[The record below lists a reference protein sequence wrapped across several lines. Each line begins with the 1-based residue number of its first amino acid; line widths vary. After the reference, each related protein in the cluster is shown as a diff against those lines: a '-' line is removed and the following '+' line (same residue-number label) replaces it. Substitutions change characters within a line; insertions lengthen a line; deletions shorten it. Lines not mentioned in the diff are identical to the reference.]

1 MDTRDSRHTHRG
13 SVSRALALL
22 AALSVLPAA
31 LSGCSSSG
39 ASTPTPKPAAVAG
52 ESPKPEPSPS
62 PTPTPTPTEVP
73 IPTSCE
79 SAYTPELLASLQA
92 THPPLND
99 ASMVDGTFSDIERLD
114 NTIRAGSPL
123 VCTWGVAGPIGI
135 VTAVSRLTEEQSM
148 AAQTAMQEGGFT
160 CTPAGDAV
168 TCVFSRE
175 GDRGFVVGESHYL
188 RGTIAVS
195 TRWINAS
202 IDGYT
207 EGMVAAIWK

>member
-1 MDTRDSRHTHRG
+1 
-13 SVSRALALL
+13 
-22 AALSVLPAA
+22 
-31 LSGCSSSG
+31 
-39 ASTPTPKPAAVAG
+39 
-52 ESPKPEPSPS
+52 
-62 PTPTPTPTEVP
+62 VP
-73 IPTSCE
+73 IPASCE

-114 NTIRAGSPL
+114 NTIRAGNPL

-202 IDGYT
+202 IEGYT